1 MYFVNWE
8 REIKKIKIK
17 GKDFVVKKN
26 KPFKIIREFIL
37 VFIFMMI
44 SIVSAHPCT
53 PPQIGNKIIENESSQ
68 NRAKLN
74 VLGIKTPK
82 LFSISDSE
90 IIEEYLP
97 YGNLYEYFFSNPDMM
112 LARKA
117 GIITGILHKAGFTF
131 IDNKSQN
138 YLIKDNDLIRIDIGL
153 IHKNISLFAKSMDI
167 GSFLASILDLEST
180 KYHQIEHEFLIGY
193 MKTTGTNIPY
203 LSVILRNVLAL
214 GFVSNYQ
221 KMVKNMIKKSFN

>member
-26 KPFKIIREFIL
+26 KRFKTIREFIL

-44 SIVSAHPCT
+44 SIVSAHPCS
-53 PPQIGNKIIENESSQ
+53 PPQIGNKIIENESYQ
-68 NRAKLN
+68 NREKLN
-74 VLGIKTPK
+74 TIGIKTPK
-82 LFSISDSE
+82 LLSISNSE
-90 IIEEYLP
+90 IVEEYLP
-97 YGNLYEYFFSNPDMM
+97 YGNLYEYFLTNTDVK
-112 LARKA
+112 LARRA
-117 GIITGILHKAGFTF
+117 GIITGILHKEGFTF

-153 IHKNISLFAKSMDI
+153 MHKNISLFARSMDI

-180 KYHQIEHEFLIGY
+180 KYHQIEEEFLKGY
-193 MKTTGTNIPY
+193 MKTTGTITPY

-221 KMVKNMIKKSFN
+221 KMVKNMVKKSYN